1 LRLTLPLMSKP
12 CRDLICFKNGVYD
25 LSVNQ
30 FRAHDKKDGLVTG
43 NNIIY
48 YPAGGE
54 ESFKTHAPHF
64 YKWLTRATAN
74 SQDKMKNILA
84 ALYMVLANRYDWQL
98 FIEVT
103 GAGGSGKSVFAEMAT
118 LLAGKQHTV
127 NGTMESL
134 EKPRERALLVGH
146 SLIILPD
153 QPRYMGAGTGLKAIT
168 GGDEVAIDPK
178 HKSPYS
184 TKIKAVV
191 LIINNEAMKFNERN
205 GGISR
210 RRVIFHFGE
219 VIPEKER
226 DLTLIHK
233 IAQELP
239 CIVRLLLKEFTKP
252 LEAKTRLHEQ
262 QQSEEARAIKR
273 ESDHLVA
280 FFRYLNALD
289 YPNGMLMGNLGIMPF
304 SPLKY
309 LYHAYT
315 EYVRNLGLTNPL
327 SLTKFGLSIAHAM
340 NENGKPYLKTHT
352 AKGVRTNI
360 EINMEISHDW
370 LSKTEVNK

>member
-1 LRLTLPLMSKP
+1 
-12 CRDLICFKNGVYD
+12 
-25 LSVNQ
+25 
-30 FRAHDKKDGLVTG
+30 
-43 NNIIY
+43 
-48 YPAGGE
+48 
-54 ESFKTHAPHF
+54 
-64 YKWLTRATAN
+64 
-74 SQDKMKNILA
+74 MKNILA
-84 ALYMVLANRYDWQL
+84 ALYMVLANRDDWQL
-98 FIEVT
+98 FIEVI
-103 GAGGSGKSVFAEMAT
+103 GAGGSGKSVFAETGT

-153 QPRYMGAGTGLKAIT
+153 QPRYMGAATGLKAIT

-178 HKSPYS
+178 HKLPYS
-184 TKIKAVV
+184 TKVKAVV

-210 RRVIFHFGE
+210 RRMIFHLGE

-233 IAQELP
+233 IAQKLP
-239 CIVRLLLKEFTKP
+239 SIVRLLLKEFNPP
-252 LEAKTRLHEQ
+252 LEAKTRLHKQ
-262 QQSEEARAIKR
+262 QQSEEAKAIKR

-280 FFRYLNALD
+280 FCSYLNALD

-304 SPLKY
+304 NPLKY

-315 EYVRNLGLTNPL
+315 EYVRNSGLTNPL
-327 SLTKFGLSIAHAM
+327 SLTQFGLFLACAM
-340 NENGKPYLKTHT
+340 NKNGKPYLKIRT
-352 AKGVRTNI
+352 AKGVIINI

-370 LSKTEVNK
+370 LSKTDVNK